1 MVMDTNKKIVVVE
14 DDADLL
20 FLLGKVL
27 KKAGYHVEGFLNG
40 STIVS
45 NKNYPW
51 PDLFILDKEME
62 FMDGLEISNYL
73 KSNKQTEAIPVVMM
87 SGAKENENAAL
98 QAGADYFLEK
108 PLNIKRVLKIIHSL
122 IFDQEEKRS
131 V

>member
-1 MVMDTNKKIVVVE
+1 MMNKHKKIVVVE

-27 KKAGYHVEGFLNG
+27 RKAGYEVECFLNG
-40 STIVS
+40 STIVE
-45 NKNYPW
+45 NQNYAW

-62 FMDGLEISNYL
+62 FMDGVEISHRL
-73 KSNKQTEAIPVVMM
+73 KSNKKTQAIPVVMM
-87 SGAKENENAAL
+87 SGGKENENAAL

-108 PLNIKRVLKIIHSL
+108 PLNINRVLQITHSL
-122 IFDQEEKRS
+122 IFDQQEKRA

>member
-1 MVMDTNKKIVVVE
+1 MNNTKKKIVIVE

-27 KKAGYHVEGFLNG
+27 MKAGYRVECFLNG
-40 STIVS
+40 STLVE

-62 FMDGLEISNYL
+62 FMDGIEISSYL
-73 KSNKQTEAIPVVMM
+73 KSNKETEAIPVVMM
-87 SGAKENENAAL
+87 SGAQENKNAAL

-108 PLNIKRVLKIIHSL
+108 PLNIKRVLQIIHSL
-122 IFDQEEKRS
+122 IFDKKKS
-131 V
+131 YA

>member
-20 FLLGKVL
+20 FLLGRVL

-45 NKNYPW
+45 NKNYAW

-62 FMDGLEISNYL
+62 FMDGLEINNYL

-98 QAGADYFLEK
+98 KAGADYFLEK
-108 PLNIKRVLKIIHSL
+108 PLHMKRVLKIIHSL
-122 IFDQEEKRS
+122 IFDRQEKRS